1 MAEMTPVMMTYRKM
15 MGGLTE
21 ESKQK
26 MMEDEKDGKVTAMM
40 KDNFKN
46 ADLDKDGLLNEAEY
60 TGFFEIQKKGQ

>member
-1 MAEMTPVMMTYRKM
+1 
-15 MGGLTE
+15 
-21 ESKQK
+21 

-40 KDNFKN
+40 KDNFNN